1 MKWIKKNNFKTMKEY
16 AEHTFKDFKNGKDRS
31 ENYEIKDQNKAADLL
46 YKYKNKPVRIIGDY
60 DTDGM
65 ISVTI
70 LMLLLKTGLKFSDV
84 DYFIPDRILDGYG
97 ANPKIIDCLCNG
109 MLLNGK
115 HYEKT
120 DQTGL
125 IIMIDNGIAAIPAVK
140 KATEYGWE
148 VLILDHHL
156 PLVDENKNKC
166 LPPATVIID
175 PHAVECGAD
184 FIDYCG
190 AGLGYKLAQ
199 YINKNLVALGDE
211 VMQKICGLAAIATIG
226 DSVKLIEENNGTY
239 GYDNY
244 IIVRD
249 GLFYLTQNAGRTTG
263 MYVLFSE
270 LNEKYETQITAEDVG
285 YFISPTMNATS
296 RLCLYGAEQV
306 VDLLLQ
312 DDDDFVSAKEKAELL
327 VQNNEDRKKYTNELI
342 PVLQEKIKSEHLE
355 NDYPLIVTGDIDSGV
370 LGLIA
375 GKLAEIYNTTVIV
388 FNNSNGVFKGSAR
401 AVAGENIKLLLD
413 EVNKYIEGYGGH
425 EAAAGVVVTADN
437 FDDFKNAI
445 QSIAV
450 KPENTDCR
458 YYDFEITA
466 DEAMQE
472 LSILEEYAPFGAG
485 FEEPVFKVNFKAD
498 LIKGAYFGVIGKNA
512 NVLKLFNR
520 KANAISFNPD
530 MIQKYEEL
538 GEPSELV
545 VYGRVTANIWRG
557 EKSAQ
562 IVFDDMSFI

>member
-115 HYEKT
+115 HYEKP

-190 AGLGYKLAQ
+190 AGLGYKLTQ

-312 DDDDFVSAKEKAELL
+312 DDGDFVSAKEKAELL

-401 AVAGENIKLLLD
+401 AVEGENIKLLLD

-450 KPENTDCR
+450 KPKNTDCR

>member
-1 MKWIKKNNFKTMKEY
+1 MKWVKKNNFKTMKEY
-16 AEHTFKDFKNGKDRS
+16 VEHTFKDFKNGKEMS
-31 ENYEIKDQNKAADLL
+31 ENYEIKDLNKAAELL

-65 ISVTI
+65 SSTAI
-70 LMLLLKTGLKFSDV
+70 LILLLKTGLGFSDV

-115 HYEKT
+115 HYEKP

-125 IIMIDNGIAAIPAVK
+125 IIMIDNGIAAVPAVK
-140 KATEYGWE
+140 KAVECNWE

-156 PLVDENKNKC
+156 PLVDNDGNKC

-175 PHAVECGAD
+175 PHAVNCGAD
-184 FIDYCG
+184 FVDYCG

-211 VMQKICGLAAIATIG
+211 VMQKICGLAAIAAIG
-226 DSVKLIEENNGTY
+226 DSVKLIEENNGIY

-244 IIVRD
+244 LIVRD

-342 PVLQEKIKSEHLE
+342 PVLQ
-355 NDYPLIVTGDIDSGV
+355 
-370 LGLIA
+370 
-375 GKLAEIYNTTVIV
+375 
-388 FNNSNGVFKGSAR
+388 
-401 AVAGENIKLLLD
+401 
-413 EVNKYIEGYGGH
+413 
-425 EAAAGVVVTADN
+425 
-437 FDDFKNAI
+437 
-445 QSIAV
+445 
-450 KPENTDCR
+450 
-458 YYDFEITA
+458 
-466 DEAMQE
+466 
-472 LSILEEYAPFGAG
+472 
-485 FEEPVFKVNFKAD
+485 
-498 LIKGAYFGVIGKNA
+498 
-512 NVLKLFNR
+512 
-520 KANAISFNPD
+520 
-530 MIQKYEEL
+530 
-538 GEPSELV
+538 
-545 VYGRVTANIWRG
+545 
-557 EKSAQ
+557 
-562 IVFDDMSFI
+562 